1 MGSIEYVHG
10 VITRLSEEGRA
21 VLLISAD
28 LEELFALADRIVVLH
43 RGRLVADL
51 PTGETTI
58 AEVGHFMLEGQR

>member
-1 MGSIEYVHG
+1 M
-10 VITRLSEEGRA
+10 
-21 VLLISAD
+21 LLISAD